1 MDCQFAFSICIERN
15 RVPRFLGRLVRWME
29 DRSRKYQTCASR
41 TRAISIATEHKIAIL
56 GLDAMEVQ
64 KDGLAT
70 VYLADAS
77 AYIRYTGDWNAY
89 VTKMNTEADSWLRE
103 HRLGEN
109 QGYILSSAS
118 ETEFR
123 SLSNKT
129 R

>member
-1 MDCQFAFSICIERN
+1 MGALESILPAEITGQALKLADIETE
-15 RVPRFLGRLVRWME
+15 LVLP
-29 DRSRKYQTCASR
+29 YAQALQ
-41 TRAISIATEHKIAIL
+41 AISIATEHKIAIL